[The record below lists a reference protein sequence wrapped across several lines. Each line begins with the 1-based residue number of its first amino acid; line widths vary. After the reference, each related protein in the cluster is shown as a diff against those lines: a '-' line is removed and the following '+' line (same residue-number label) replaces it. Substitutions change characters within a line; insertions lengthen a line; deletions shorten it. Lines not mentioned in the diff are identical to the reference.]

1 MMISGVLLAAGGSRR
16 MGKNKLLLPYGNHTV
31 IEQSLFQLSVSDVD
45 EVLVISG
52 FQHNKLSDIIKRRF
66 KEKIKI
72 VYNENYR
79 SGRSESIRC
88 AVNSLDEKSDAV
100 LFMVAD
106 KPSVKTDLIN
116 RAITEY
122 KKYMPL
128 LLYVGTPGGR
138 GHPVIFSRKLFSELL
153 ELKGEPTG
161 ESIFDKYGDYTLV
174 IDDDNDQIDIDTPE
188 DYRRI
193 LETVVR

>member
-31 IEQSLFQLSVSDVD
+31 IEESLFQLSVSEVD

-52 FQHNKLSDIIKRRF
+52 FQHDKVSDIIKRRF
-66 KEKIKI
+66 KEIIKI
-72 VYNENYR
+72 VHNGDYR
-79 SGRSESIRC
+79 SGRSGSIKC
-88 AVNSLDEKSDAV
+88 ALNSLDEKSDAV

-116 RAITEY
+116 KAIREY
-122 KKYMPL
+122 KKHSPL
-128 LLYVGTPGGR
+128 LLYVRTPGGR
-138 GHPVIFSRKLFSELL
+138 GHPVIFSRKLFGDLL
-153 ELKGEPTG
+153 GLEGEPAG
-161 ESIFDKYGDYTLV
+161 DIIFEKYKNDAV
-174 IDDDNDQIDIDTPE
+174 IIYDNNEQIDIDTPE

-193 LETVVR
+193 LQTAE